1 MKNKRP
7 LILISNDDG
16 YQAKGINCLVD
27 MVRDLGDIIVCAPDG
42 GRSGYACAF
51 SAKDYLRLE
60 QVSSEPGVEVWTC
73 TGTPVDNLKIALN
86 RATGW
91 CPARPTSC

>member
-1 MKNKRP
+1 MKNKTP

-16 YQAKGINCLVD
+16 YQAKGINCLID

-60 QVSSEPGVEVWTC
+60 QVSCEPGV
-73 TGTPVDNLKIALN
+73 
-86 RATGW
+86 
-91 CPARPTSC
+91 